1 LQGKLQHL
9 ETTMYAITLLKLAAV
24 PLAAG
29 LAATGLGFLFLWP
42 ASAREAV
49 VRFACTL
56 TTSTVAGPCLA
67 AAVYC
72 WWPALFSSSG
82 KLAVLAGGP
91 PELGVLLVA
100 APFLVLA
107 GLPAWWLLGAALLWL
122 DRRRSK
128 DIAEMAQDAAEAV
141 RQVRKTL

>member
-1 LQGKLQHL
+1 
-9 ETTMYAITLLKLAAV
+9 MVAITFLKFAAV
-24 PLAAG
+24 PFAAG

-42 ASAREAV
+42 ASVREAV

-56 TTSTVAGPCLA
+56 TVSAVAGPCLA
-67 AAVYC
+67 VAAYC

-82 KLAVLAGGP
+82 QLAILAGGP
-91 PELGVLLVA
+91 AELGVLLVA

-107 GLPAWWLLGAALLWL
+107 GLPAWWLLGAVLLWFE
-122 DRRRSK
+122 RRRSK
-128 DIAEMAQDAAEAV
+128 DIAEIAHDAAEAV